1 VPRAWLGLV
10 CAALFVAACGGG
22 SSSGPS
28 GPTVSSVAVQQGDL
42 PSGMVRCPIS
52 GDIEEFIKA
61 EQSPDPNTSKSIAT
75 YWQDAQKSG
84 AKAAYAVIYTDS
96 DARCAAIKNP
106 QTDVGTATY
115 KLVVN
120 FVVQFKDEKT
130 AADAYSNTSIFGF
143 SPSQLRSAPT
153 IEGTKTGLT
162 SNSIVLS
169 QSIASQSF
177 YIAEWQNKAFVVV
190 LAVLN
195 ADPTESKKVSTAENG
210 RIG

>member
-1 VPRAWLGLV
+1 VLKAWPAV
-10 CAALFVAACGGG
+10 ICAALITVSCGG
-22 SSSGPS
+22 SSGSS
-28 GPTVSSVAVQQGDL
+28 GPTVSSVAVQQNDL
-42 PSGMVRCPIS
+42 PSGMVRCAIS
-52 GDIEEFIKA
+52 GNIEDFIKA
-61 EQSPDPNTSKSIAT
+61 EQNPDPNTSKSVSG

-84 AKAAYAVIYTDS
+84 AKAAYAAIYTDS

-106 QTDVGTATY
+106 ETDVGTATY

-130 AADAYSNTSIFGF
+130 AADAYSNKTIFGF

-162 SNSIVLS
+162 ANSIVLS

-177 YIAEWQNKAFVVV
+177 YIAEWQNKTFIVI

-195 ADPTESKKVSTAENG
+195 ADPAASKKVSTAENG
-210 RIG
+210 RIS